1 MLQIPLQMT
10 QKEKSGLRIL
20 KEAVRSVALL
30 FVRLLVFRLFCQLT
44 RTLNIPFIRP
54 FVPLFFS
61 PSVLD
66 FAFIELFYFF
76 LDFSDLE
83 RTLNLNLGQ
92 QEEFSPLQGQC
103 FEYTDRE

>member
-44 RTLNIPFIRP
+44 RTLNIPFIRS
-54 FVPLFFS
+54 FVPLFSRHRFLILHS
-61 PSVLD
+61 LSC
-66 FAFIELFYFF
+66 FIVSWILVT
-76 LDFSDLE
+76 LSE
-83 RTLNLNLGQ
+83 R
-92 QEEFSPLQGQC
+92 
-103 FEYTDRE
+103 